1 MNSFYTSYS
10 SYHPEERVDT
20 ASHMMLISHLSK
32 HQLKQ
37 FRDNHYKHSRLQKTN
52 CKQTIRNRTASNYNN
67 ISNYTMNVHGHS
79 QSVRMDQKSIF
90 VIDRPSSSLNVSS
103 PTTIYRS
110 ATSIHHVPH
119 SLKNALSINNEAK
132 KGNQQNNNPILS
144 FQYVEPH
151 TVSTLLRHPSL
162 KNSIQLNVVDI
173 ILLDPVYARRHNL
186 EDWLNSKQE
195 QVMARFCKWVNR
207 LRTPTYTWDSAILLN
222 VGLGAKHDF
231 ELNSNCGL
239 EEQNHHMVDPQT
251 RSSAHD
257 LKLGTYPYYQSGD
270 EWNYRED
277 YRNSDVHQYEFVRR
291 DTIMSGTLYF
301 DQFPLRWSACSRQA
315 IHLFIESNAAN
326 CLRHLNSETTFYSAE
341 KLASQ
346 SIDNR
351 PGQIFSLNQQCELVL
366 KIKGTQFCGQMVS

>member
-1 MNSFYTSYS
+1 SPDKSINVSIESNEEQHTPHIHNTNFNQMNSFYTSYS

-20 ASHMMLISHLSK
+20 ESHMMLISHLSK

-37 FRDNHYKHSRLQKTN
+37 FRGNHDKHTRLQKTN

-67 ISNYTMNVHGHS
+67 ISNYTMNVYGHS
-79 QSVRMDQKSIF
+79 QSVRVDQKSIF

-119 SLKNALSINNEAK
+119 SLKNELSVNNETK

-151 TVSTLLRHPSL
+151 TVELLVVVTKVSTLLRHPSL

-222 VGLGAKHDF
+222 VG
-231 ELNSNCGL
+231 
-239 EEQNHHMVDPQT
+239 
-251 RSSAHD
+251 
-257 LKLGTYPYYQSGD
+257 
-270 EWNYRED
+270 
-277 YRNSDVHQYEFVRR
+277 
-291 DTIMSGTLYF
+291 
-301 DQFPLRWSACSRQA
+301 
-315 IHLFIESNAAN
+315 
-326 CLRHLNSETTFYSAE
+326 
-341 KLASQ
+341 
-346 SIDNR
+346 
-351 PGQIFSLNQQCELVL
+351 
-366 KIKGTQFCGQMVS
+366 